1 MLKTN
6 LPLQVSRFNGAAIAA
21 PRQIWLAGLG
31 ASVVARDWLQV
42 AGSRFQTLVKE
53 GTVVESRAVRFVGDR
68 IESSIALADSLWRQ
82 TRRVAESTVKQ
93 TAGAATE
100 VARAV
105 LPKSLP
111 AFDLASMI
119 KAQKPA
125 AKPAK
130 VSKRTAKAAKAPRR
144 GAKVARKS
152 KRA

>member
-6 LPLQVSRFNGAAIAA
+6 LPLQVSRLNGAAIAA

-42 AGSRFQTLVKE
+42 AGNRFQTLVKE

-119 KAQKPA
+119 KVQKPA
-125 AKPAK
+125 AKA
-130 VSKRTAKAAKAPRR
+130 SKRTTKAAKAPRR